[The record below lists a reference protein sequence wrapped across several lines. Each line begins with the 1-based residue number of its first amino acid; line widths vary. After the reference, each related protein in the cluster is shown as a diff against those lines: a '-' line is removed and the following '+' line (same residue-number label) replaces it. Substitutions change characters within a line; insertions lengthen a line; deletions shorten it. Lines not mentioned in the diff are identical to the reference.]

1 MATGISEPGLGL
13 LMNKFTTL
21 FNILI
26 TSLAPVIWGS
36 TYIVTTQTLP
46 PHMPIL
52 ASVIRALGA
61 GLILLIFCRIRPY
74 GIWWLRIAI
83 LGFLNIG
90 LFFYCLFTAA
100 YFLPGGLA
108 SLVMSCQPVIVMV
121 VGAVVFRHKLRMLHV
136 ISAVIGVT
144 GISLLVLNSA
154 VVLNFYGVVTGLLGA
169 TSMALGILLTK
180 HWGRPKNMSLLA
192 FTGWQL
198 TLGGLMLLPAALTLE
213 KLPSTLTFTNLLG
226 YSWLTLAGGVLGYVI
241 WFRGIEKLPPVT
253 TSFLG
258 FMSSLAAC
266 VLGYVILGQ
275 TFTGL
280 QLVGCLAIITAIWLA
295 RPQRE
300 NPPARAS
307 QPENITHSAKRRC

>member
-1 MATGISEPGLGL
+1 
-13 LMNKFTTL
+13 MNKLSTL
-21 FNILI
+21 GNILI
-26 TSLAPVIWGS
+26 TALAPVIWGS

-46 PHMPIL
+46 PHVPLL
-52 ASVIRALGA
+52 ASVIRALVA
-61 GLILLIFCRIRPY
+61 GLILLLVCRVRPY

-90 LFFYCLFTAA
+90 LFFYCLFAAA

-121 VGAVVFRHKLRMLHV
+121 IGAVVFRHKLRAIHI

-154 VVLNFYGVVTGLLGA
+154 VTLNFQGVAIGLVGT
-169 TSMALGILLTK
+169 TSMAMGILLTK
-180 HWGRPKNMSLLA
+180 YWGRPHNMSLLA

-198 TLGGLMLLPAALTLE
+198 TMGGLMLLPAALTLE
-213 KLPSTLTFTNLLG
+213 KLPAALTFTNLLG
-226 YSWLTLAGGVLGYVI
+226 YGWLTLAGGVLGYFI

-258 FMSSLAAC
+258 FMSSLSAC

-275 TFTGL
+275 TFTHL
-280 QLVGCLAIITAIWLA
+280 QLVGCLAIITSIYLA
-295 RPQRE
+295 RPSRRNKAEPQAVSGSRQE
-300 NPPARAS
+300 NLTNS
-307 QPENITHSAKRRC
+307 VKRRC